1 MQYRTVTFPM
11 TFSDLWRSFRWS
23 TYCCYIVCAADAQY
37 VSDSYSFLLN
47 VYTVTIQFA
56 LYRCVVIIHA
66 VM

>member
-37 VSDSYSFLLN
+37 VSDSYSFLL
-47 VYTVTIQFA
+47 
-56 LYRCVVIIHA
+56 
-66 VM
+66 